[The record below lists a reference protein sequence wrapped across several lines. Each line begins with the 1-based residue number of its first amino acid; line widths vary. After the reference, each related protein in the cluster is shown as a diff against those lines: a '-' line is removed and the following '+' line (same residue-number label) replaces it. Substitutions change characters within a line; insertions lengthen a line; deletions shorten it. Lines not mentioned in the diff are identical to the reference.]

1 MIPPRASERLRTSAE
16 ARLDRRGE
24 AEPLEQLT
32 EGVLVAPREKELVGG
47 GRRTRP
53 AAGKIGLAARGDR
66 RKRGP
71 AACRDAD
78 RGGEPWLDHR
88 RGGVGMWRSGPGR
101 LPLDEPPPP
110 GRREE
115 AASRRPCE
123 GVRGGGEPAPDD
135 RQGDDRIDRG
145 GGLTEPPGHGSGPF
159 KEPHDID
166 AGDRCR
172 KERGRGEHP
181 GACLR

>member
-1 MIPPRASERLRTSAE
+1 MIPPRAGERLRTSAE

-53 AAGKIGLAARGDR
+53 KVGKIGLAAGRDR

-71 AACRDAD
+71 AVCRDAD
-78 RGGEPWLDHR
+78 RGGKPSLDHR

-115 AASRRPCE
+115 AASRRPPE
-123 GVRGGGEPAPDD
+123 GVRGGGEPPADE
-135 RQGDDRIDRG
+135 RQGDDRIDLG
-145 GGLTEPPGHGSGPF
+145 GGLTEPPGHCSGPF
-159 KEPHDID
+159 EEPHDID

-172 KERGRGEHP
+172 EERGRGEHP
-181 GACLR
+181 GASLR

>member
-1 MIPPRASERLRTSAE
+1 MIPPGAGQRRRTSAE

-32 EGVLVAPREKELVGG
+32 EGVLVAPRKKELVGG

-71 AACRDAD
+71 AACRHAD
-78 RGGEPWLDHR
+78 RGGEPCLNHR
-88 RGGVGMWRSGPGR
+88 RGGVGMWRSRPGR

-115 AASRRPCE
+115 AASRRPSE
-123 GVRGGGEPAPDD
+123 GVRGGGEPAPHE
-135 RQGDDRIDRG
+135 RQGDNRIDFG
-145 GGLTEPPGHGSGPF
+145 GGFAEPPGHGSGPF
-159 KEPHDID
+159 EEPDDID
-166 AGDRCR
+166 AGDRR
-172 KERGRGEHP
+172 REERGRGEHP
-181 GACLR
+181 GAFLR

>member
-1 MIPPRASERLRTSAE
+1 MIPPGAGERRRTSAE

-53 AAGKIGLAARGDR
+53 AAGKIGRAARRDR
-66 RKRGP
+66 GKRGP
-71 AACRDAD
+71 TAGRDAD
-78 RGGEPWLDHR
+78 RGGEPCLDHR
-88 RGGVGMWRSGPGR
+88 RGGVGMWRSRPGR

-115 AASRRPCE
+115 TASRRPSE
-123 GVRGGGEPAPDD
+123 GVRGGGEPAPDE
-135 RQGDDRIDRG
+135 RQGHDRIDLG

-159 KEPHDID
+159 EEPDDVD
-166 AGDRCR
+166 AGDRR
-172 KERGRGEHP
+172 REERGRGEYP
-181 GACLR
+181 AAFLR